1 MQLQNVSVA
10 PVSLARFKTLA
21 TTSRWQELSDA
32 ADLAPQLLGDRVV
45 WNVNSTATGGGV
57 AEMLQVL
64 LAYAVDIG
72 VDMRWT
78 VVQGDAEF
86 FAITKRIHNLLHGSP
101 GDGGSLGPPERR
113 RYEDVLAGNAEALGG
128 RVRRGDLVILHDPQ
142 TVGLVAAMCDIGATV
157 VWRCHVGVDAANDN
171 VLSAWEFLRP
181 YLGRAD
187 AYVFSRRNFVPDW
200 MDTDR
205 VAIIPPSIDPFS
217 PKNEDLDADV
227 SRSILV
233 HAGLMDGRAGVEP
246 IFIRRD
252 GSTGRVSRACEVV
265 GDGPIQPEAP
275 LVVQI
280 SRWDRLKDM
289 AGVLRGF
296 ADHVADER
304 AVLAL
309 VGPDVSQVADDPE
322 GRAVLQECVAA
333 WRELPVGRRE
343 RVQLVSVPMEDVEE
357 NAAIVNAIQRHAA
370 IVVQKSLA
378 EGFGLTVAEAMWKAR
393 PVVASAVGGIKDQ
406 IIQGEH
412 GVLLPDPRD
421 LRAMG
426 VAVDRLLGAPDEAAR
441 LGTRARARVTEDFL
455 GDRHL
460 IQWVRL
466 LQKLG

>member
-1 MQLQNVSVA
+1 MELQDVSVA
-10 PVSLARFKTLA
+10 PVSLARFKALA
-21 TTSRWQELSDA
+21 TTSRWQELSAA
-32 ADLAPQLLGDRVV
+32 ADLAPQLLGGRVV

-78 VVQGDAEF
+78 VLQGDAEF

-101 GDGGSLGPPERR
+101 GDGGSLGAPERR
-113 RYEDVLAGNAEALGG
+113 HYEDVVAGNAEALGG
-128 RVRRGDLVILHDPQ
+128 RIRRGDVVILHDPQ
-142 TVGLVAAMCDIGATV
+142 TVGLVPAMRDVGATI
-157 VWRCHVGVDAANDN
+157 VWRCHVGVDDADEN
-171 VLSAWEFLRP
+171 VLNAWEFLRP
-181 YLGRAD
+181 YLDPAN
-187 AYVFSRRNFVPDW
+187 AYVFSRGRYVPDW

-217 PKNEDLDADV
+217 PKNEDLDAGV

-233 HAGLMDGRAGVEP
+233 HAGLLDGKAGVDP
-246 IFIRRD
+246 IFVRRD
-252 GSTGRVSRACEVV
+252 GSTGRVSRTCEFVRAE
-265 GDGPIQPEAP
+265 PIPPEAP

-289 AGVLRGF
+289 AGVLHGF

-333 WRELPVGRRE
+333 WRELPVRRRE
-343 RVQLVSVPMEDVEE
+343 RVQLVSVPMDDVEE
-357 NAAIVNAIQRHAA
+357 NAAIINAIQRHAA

-406 IIQGEH
+406 IIDGEH

-426 VAVDRLLGAPDEAAR
+426 SAVDRLLRAPDEAAR
-441 LGTRARARVTEDFL
+441 LGARARTRVTEEFL

>member
-1 MQLQNVSVA
+1 MELQDVSVA
-10 PVSLARFKTLA
+10 PVSLARFRALA
-21 TTSRWQELSDA
+21 TSSRWRELTNA
-32 ADLAPQLLGDRVV
+32 AGVAPQLLGDRVV

-78 VVQGDAEF
+78 VLQGDAEF
-86 FAITKRIHNLLHGSP
+86 FVITKRIHNLLHGSS
-101 GDGGSLGPPERR
+101 GDGGPLGAPERR
-113 RYEDVLAGNAEALGG
+113 HYDDVLAGNAVPLAR
-128 RVRRGDLVILHDPQ
+128 RVRDGDLVILHDPQ
-142 TVGLVAAMCDIGATV
+142 TVGLVAAMCDRGATV
-157 VWRCHVGVDAANDN
+157 VWRCHVGVDAADDN
-171 VLSAWEFLRP
+171 VLRAWEFLRP
-181 YLGRAD
+181 YLDRTH
-187 AYVFSRRNFVPDW
+187 AYVFSRPNFVPDW
-200 MDTDR
+200 MDADR

-217 PKNEDLDADV
+217 PKNEELAADV
-227 SRSILV
+227 GHSILV
-233 HAGLMDGRAGVEP
+233 HAGVVGGRGGAEP
-246 IFIRRD
+246 VFVRRD
-252 GSTGRVSRACEVV
+252 GSTGRVGRACEVV
-265 GDGPIQPEAP
+265 GARPFEPEAP
-275 LVVQI
+275 LVVQV

-296 ADHVADER
+296 AEHVSDER

-322 GRAVLQECVAA
+322 GQAVLQECIAA
-333 WRELPVGRRE
+333 WRELPVDRRE
-343 RVQLVSVPMEDVEE
+343 RVQLVSVPMGDVEE
-357 NAAIVNAIQRHAA
+357 NAAIINAIQRHAA
-370 IVVQKSLA
+370 IVIQKSLA

-406 IIQGEH
+406 IIDGEH
-412 GVLLPDPRD
+412 GTLLADPRD

-426 VAVDRLLGAPDEAAR
+426 AAVDRLLGAPHEAAR
-441 LGTRARARVTEDFL
+441 LGARARTRVIEEFL